1 MNNQEQLDLITQ
13 IRGEV
18 TQKRKLRGRN
28 PFLIWGYTIAIVYL
42 LTFITIMLWNND
54 ICLFILCGIVVV
66 GIPFMQDTLHDD
78 YKRSHMR
85 SKEDDY
91 VLKVWL
97 FVGVALGVAA
107 LATGLAGLHHL
118 CLFPLAGLLIG
129 MGSFFT
135 GVIMRFRPKKVCG
148 IIACSLSAISL
159 FLQGDLWP
167 WQLFAVAVITVIAL
181 IIPGH
186 MYNSYL
192 RKNNQLES

>member
-42 LTFITIMLWNND
+42 LTFAAMLVWKND
-54 ICLFILCGIVVV
+54 YCLFILCGIVVV

-78 YKRSHMR
+78 YKRTHMR

-107 LATGLAGLHHL
+107 FATGFAGLHHL
-118 CLFPLAGLLIG
+118 CLFPLACLLIG
-129 MGSFFT
+129 MGGFFT
-135 GVIMRFRPKKVCG
+135 GVILRFRPKVVCG
-148 IIACSLSAISL
+148 IIACFLSIIPL

-167 WQLFAVAVITVIAL
+167 WQLFVTAIVSVIAL

-186 MYNSYL
+186 MYSNYL
-192 RKNNQLES
+192 RESNQLES